1 MTLQPVAPDPKL
13 RAENRDV
20 VGDTIRALIRGLL
33 EAAHGSSRDVLE
45 TFAAAAVDLCGAD
58 AAVIRLADDDGG
70 GFTARAVHATS
81 PALAAELAGSHVRAE
96 EAERPLRLGFA
107 LAAPIEVG
115 GEVVGSLEVLR
126 ERQAFSETERALA
139 ELTAA
144 QLALVLRANGR
155 DQVGGDAWTE
165 RSLVLAGEALAAG
178 SDDVRSA
185 EHVAH
190 VAAEAAG
197 ARAALLWRADGDEP
211 TLAASV
217 GDSPAAES
225 AAVSAARITLDARD
239 LLISERIG
247 GASVVSVRL
256 GQPAAGVLQLV
267 FDDDPDEGVV
277 AGLTSF
283 AVRAAQALR
292 SSDLARDAA
301 RELERSRSLLA
312 AIGQATAELSL
323 EHVLATALDHVSL
336 LAGTERVAV
345 YLRDGRR
352 LQPAAARN
360 LAGPHGVVAE
370 ALLELAL
377 GPYRG
382 RGMVA
387 VADLPRVPGLAVAA
401 GAAGEVGI
409 PAAVA
414 LPLVVQGEAIGL
426 LAAYPETPPDVTAYD
441 EALLGALAAQLAAAV
456 QNARLHDRAE
466 RRAAERQVAL
476 EAERE
481 AARRVRALYEVSE
494 SFAQSLSLDATLEAL
509 ARSAV
514 ELLGVDAAVIRMP
527 DVRGDRLVAEAVH
540 VPEPRLA
547 EAMAPV
553 LTLPQEVD
561 NVPLRRIFRSR
572 RPLVLTPGRA
582 EELGG
587 SHRLLAPFLAKG
599 SSAAVVPIAT
609 PGEVMGTLTIVS
621 FDPGRPIG
629 RETLDTLL
637 SITAQAALA
646 IDNGRLYQQQKE
658 FADTMRR
665 SLLPRSHPELRGLEI
680 GEVYQPSARV
690 DVGGDVYDF
699 LELGDDR
706 LAVVL
711 GDVTGHGIEA
721 AADMAM
727 AKFVFRSLARE
738 HPEPADFLASAN
750 DVVVDEI
757 APGKFITM
765 IYLAVEAQTGSVSVA
780 CAGHPAPLL
789 VSAEGTVEQ
798 LGVRGLALG
807 VEPGQTYEEVSAT
820 LEPRGALVVYT
831 DGVIEARRDGDFYGV
846 ERLIEVVRASV
857 QQPAADIA
865 RTVMDDCRA
874 FAGDLADDCALVVIK
889 R

>member
-1 MTLQPVAPDPKL
+1 MTLRPAASDSSPRTKG
-13 RAENRDV
+13 RDDAV
-20 VGDTIRALIRGLL
+20 RALIDGLR
-33 EAAHGSSRDVLE
+33 EASAASSRDALE
-45 TFAAAAVDLCGAD
+45 TFAALAVDLCGAD
-58 AAVIRLADDDGG
+58 AAVIRLADSDGG

-81 PALAAELAGSHVRAE
+81 PALAAELAGSHVPVGEPA
-96 EAERPLRLGFA
+96 RPLRVGFA
-107 LAAPIEVG
+107 LSAPIVMDG
-115 GEVVGSLEVLR
+115 SVAGSLELLR
-126 ERQAFSETERALA
+126 ERQAFADADRALL
-139 ELTAA
+139 ELIAA
-144 QLALVLRANGR
+144 QLALVLGADGH
-155 DQVGGDAWTE
+155 DSLGGDVWAE
-165 RSLVLAGEALAAG
+165 RSLVLAGEALVAG
-178 SDDVRSA
+178 SDDARSA

-197 ARAALLWRADGDEP
+197 ARAALLWRADDDEP
-211 TLAASV
+211 KLVASV
-217 GDSPAAES
+217 GDSPTAES
-225 AAVSAARITLDARD
+225 AAVSAARIALDSRD
-239 LLISERIG
+239 FLIRERIG

-256 GQPAAGVLQLV
+256 GQPATGVLQLV
-267 FDDDPDEGVV
+267 FDEDPEEGV
-277 AGLTSF
+277 AAALTAF

-292 SSDLARDAA
+292 TGDLAREAS

-312 AIGQATAELSL
+312 VIGQATAELSL

-345 YLRDGRR
+345 YLREGRR

-387 VADLPRVPGLAVAA
+387 VEDLQRVSGVSAAA
-401 GAAGEVGI
+401 GAAAEAGI

-441 EALLGALAAQLAAAV
+441 EALLVALAAQLAAVV
-456 QNARLHDRAE
+456 QNARLHDEAE

-476 EAERE
+476 DAERE
-481 AARRVRALYEVSE
+481 ALRRVRALYDVSE
-494 SFAQSLSLDATLEAL
+494 SFAQSLSLDATLDAL

-527 DVRGDRLVAEAVH
+527 DVRGDQLVSHAMH
-540 VPEPRLA
+540 VSEPRLS
-547 EAMAPV
+547 EAMSPV
-553 LTLPQEVD
+553 LTLPQPVD
-561 NVPLRRIFRSR
+561 KALLRRMFRTR
-572 RPLVLTPGRA
+572 RPLVLTPSRA

-587 SHRLLAPFLAKG
+587 AHSLLAPFLAKG

-609 PGEVMGTLTIVS
+609 PGEVMGTLTIAS
-621 FDPGRPIG
+621 FDPNRPIG
-629 RETLDTLL
+629 RETLDTLV

-665 SLLPRSHPELRGLEI
+665 SLLPRSHPELQGLEI

-699 LELGDDR
+699 LELGGDR

-765 IYLAVEAQTGSVSVA
+765 IYLAVDSSTGSVAVG

-789 VSAEGTVEQ
+789 VSADGTIEQ
-798 LGVRGLALG
+798 LNVRGLALG
-807 VEPGQTYEEVSAT
+807 VEPGQTYEEGTAT
-820 LEPRGALVVYT
+820 LVPGGALVVYT
-831 DGVIEARRDGDFYGV
+831 DGVVEARRDGEFYGI
-846 ERLIEVVRASV
+846 ERLMDVVGAALQR
-857 QQPAADIA
+857 PAADIA
-865 RTVMDDCRA
+865 RAVMDDCRA